1 VLLALGGGAAGLL
14 VAQWGGG
21 ALRTALL
28 PKTAAT
34 AVLADPRAILF
45 AGTAAV
51 LVGVLTGLAPMA
63 QALRGGVTLVDDL
76 KSGAREGTYH
86 RSRLRAVLLVVQAAL
101 SVVLLVGAGL
111 FVRSLQNVRAER
123 LGYDVDPV
131 ALVGYNLRGMK
142 LDSAR
147 ADQLQHR
154 LLDAAKAIP
163 GVTHA
168 AISTS
173 IPFASHWSIGLYVQ
187 GIDTVRRLGR
197 FELDAVSPDYFATY
211 GTRILRGRGITAQDT
226 RLAPRVM
233 VVSEGMAN
241 RIWPGRDAIGQ
252 CVRVQ
257 RDTMPCTTVVGITEN
272 IRERSMA
279 GDSAIYSYYLSA
291 EQMPGQPGLAVR
303 TAGPATDNLEAI
315 RRALQHEM
323 PGQSYVTVTAFSDII
338 GRATQSWRLGATMF
352 VAFGLLALTLAGVG
366 LYSTIA
372 YNVAQRTHEMG
383 VRVAL
388 GAQIQD
394 VVTLIV
400 RDGLATSV
408 VGLVIGA
415 LVALAGARW
424 LAPLLFKESARDP
437 LVFGVV
443 TVVLLAV
450 SVAASWIPARRAAG
464 VDPQVA
470 LRTD

>member
-1 VLLALGGGAAGLL
+1 
-14 VAQWGGG
+14 
-21 ALRTALL
+21 
-28 PKTAAT
+28 
-34 AVLADPRAILF
+34 
-45 AGTAAV
+45 
-51 LVGVLTGLAPMA
+51 
-63 QALRGGVTLVDDL
+63 
-76 KSGAREGTYH
+76 
-86 RSRLRAVLLVVQAAL
+86 
-101 SVVLLVGAGL
+101 
-111 FVRSLQNVRAER
+111 
-123 LGYDVDPV
+123 
-131 ALVGYNLRGMK
+131 
-142 LDSAR
+142 
-147 ADQLQHR
+147 
-154 LLDAAKAIP
+154 
-163 GVTHA
+163 
-168 AISTS
+168 
-173 IPFASHWSIGLYVQ
+173 
-187 GIDTVRRLGR
+187 
-197 FELDAVSPDYFATY
+197 
-211 GTRILRGRGITAQDT
+211 
-226 RLAPRVM
+226 
-233 VVSEGMAN
+233 
-241 RIWPGRDAIGQ
+241 
-252 CVRVQ
+252 
-257 RDTMPCTTVVGITEN
+257 VGIAEN

-303 TAGPATDNLEAI
+303 TAGPATQNLEPI

-388 GAQIQD
+388 GAQMRD

-415 LVALAGARW
+415 LAALAGSRW

-437 LVFGVV
+437 VVFGIV
-443 TVVLLAV
+443 TVVLLLV
-450 SVAASWIPARRAAG
+450 SVAASWIPARRASG